1 MREPV
6 RDTGGDRVA
15 AHETVD
21 RPGGE
26 RDGVL
31 VRVAADPHKQRV
43 HVTQRDPPGEL
54 LHLHPRLD
62 RVLHQLGDRD
72 LPPPA
77 ALAAHEQPVV
87 PAFDHGRLADHEA
100 RLSADRNRRARAAA
114 RSVQLRKRS
123 LRTRAY
129 VRVAELSAS
138 ARQSRPE
145 AQTEAATR
153 CAGQYPAST

>member
-87 PAFDHGRLADHEA
+87 PAFDHGRRGSWA
-100 RLSADRNRRARAAA
+100 RRPRSSAERRPQSQST
-114 RSVQLRKRS
+114 RS
-123 LRTRAY
+123 
-129 VRVAELSAS
+129 SA
-138 ARQSRPE
+138 
-145 AQTEAATR
+145 
-153 CAGQYPAST
+153 